1 MGNVNQRISGIFLI
15 ELARGKIL
23 ILSSVGEGMGEKA
36 HFNIV
41 LIVTFSESA
50 LYWLVKLQLKIKRL
64 CP

>member
-36 HFNIV
+36 HFNLV
-41 LIVTFSESA
+41 SIVTFSESA
-50 LYWLVKLQLKIKRL
+50 LYWLVKLQLKIK
-64 CP
+64 